1 MAWAHIED
9 PLFHS
14 AKKKKKK
21 TFSFFYS
28 KPNLPITSYYN
39 NFFFPCLEK
48 RERVN
53 KKIWGK
59 VFHKQHCLCIL
70 DLHYSIVYNF
80 MKNRASFF
88 PFFFSSVLSI
98 LHFYEFY
105 IIGQMCSYFLVDACK
120 TFFFFF
126 TVHSI
131 NQLIPPIILLKEKRR
146 DLWSSSLGH

>member
-1 MAWAHIED
+1 
-9 PLFHS
+9 
-14 AKKKKKK
+14 
-21 TFSFFYS
+21 
-28 KPNLPITSYYN
+28 
-39 NFFFPCLEK
+39 
-48 RERVN
+48 
-53 KKIWGK
+53 
-59 VFHKQHCLCIL
+59 
-70 DLHYSIVYNF
+70 